1 MGFRPPLEKIHSIR
15 DIIVFRIQFRPAKQN
30 THFYYLT
37 IRSPMPSPITDS
49 AQKGIAFALATTLVG
64 STAGAAG
71 KLAAQDLG
79 TPMIVFVQYSICLL
93 VMLPRVAQQGIS
105 SLATDRWKTHL
116 IRGAGG
122 WVSFFAFYSALAS
135 IPLVDANLLRNTAPL
150 FVPLIIWLWVG
161 IIVPRNR
168 WIPLILG
175 FVGVAIILRPQPGA
189 NGFDVAYLVGLSS
202 GALLAVS
209 MVGTRL
215 LSHSESSGTIM
226 FYYFALSFVL
236 STPLAIFN
244 WQPIPL
250 QSWPYL
256 IYIGLSIFIAMWL
269 YTKAYSYAK
278 PSIVS
283 PISYFSVVFSGLIGW
298 AIWGHVPTLFSVIGI
313 GIVICA
319 GICTVYL
326 GSKDKIDIS
335 DDTDKESG
343 ADSSL
348 SSTGKS

>member
-1 MGFRPPLEKIHSIR
+1 MT
-15 DIIVFRIQFRPAKQN
+15 N
-30 THFYYLT
+30 
-37 IRSPMPSPITDS
+37 MTDN
-49 AQKGIAFALATTLVG
+49 ARKGILFALATALVG

-71 KLAAQDLG
+71 KLAAQDLN
-79 TPMIVFVQYSICLL
+79 TPMIIFVQYSICLF
-93 VMLPRVAQQGIS
+93 VMLPKLVQQGTN
-105 SLATDRWKTHL
+105 SLATQHWKTHL

-122 WVSFFAFYSALAS
+122 WISFFAFYAALAD
-135 IPLVDANLLRNTAPL
+135 IPLVDATLLRNTAPL
-150 FVPLIIWLWVG
+150 FVPLVVWLWAGV
-161 IIVPRNR
+161 IIPKNR

-175 FVGVAIILRPQPGA
+175 FIGIVIILRPGA
-189 NGFDVAYLVGLSS
+189 GDSGLSIAYLIGLSS

-215 LSHSESSGTIM
+215 LSRSDSSGTIM
-226 FYYFALSFVL
+226 FYYFALSLVL
-236 STPLAIFN
+236 STPLALLN

-256 IYIGLSIFIAMWL
+256 LYIGLSIFIAMWL

-298 AIWGHVPTLFSVIGI
+298 GIWGHVPTTITIIGI
-313 GIVICA
+313 AIVICA

-326 GSKDKIDIS
+326 GNSDKALPAADMLAEDLS
-335 DDTDKESG
+335 TSADT
-343 ADSSL
+343 
-348 SSTGKS
+348 TNT

>member
-1 MGFRPPLEKIHSIR
+1 
-15 DIIVFRIQFRPAKQN
+15 
-30 THFYYLT
+30 
-37 IRSPMPSPITDS
+37 MPHPNTDS

-93 VMLPRVAQQGIS
+93 VMLPRVMQQGLS
-105 SLATDRWKTHL
+105 SLASKRWKTHL

-122 WVSFFAFYSALAS
+122 WISFFAFYSALAT

-161 IIVPRNR
+161 VIVPRNR
-168 WIPLILG
+168 WIPLLLG
-175 FVGVAIILRPQPGA
+175 FAGVAIILRPQPGA
-189 NGFDVAYLVGLSS
+189 TGFDIAYLVGLSS

-236 STPLAIFN
+236 STPLAILN

-313 GIVICA
+313 AIVICA

-326 GSKDKIDIS
+326 GSKDKLDIS
-335 DDTDKESG
+335 EENADDTNEK
-343 ADSSL
+343 ADSNPTAS
-348 SSTGKS
+348 GINKS

>member
-1 MGFRPPLEKIHSIR
+1 MTKMT
-15 DIIVFRIQFRPAKQN
+15 DNA
-30 THFYYLT
+30 LT
-37 IRSPMPSPITDS
+37 
-49 AQKGIAFALATTLVG
+49 GILFALATALVG

-71 KLAAQDLG
+71 KLAAQDLN
-79 TPMIVFVQYSICLL
+79 TPMIIFVQYSICLL
-93 VMLPRVAQQGIS
+93 VMLPKLLRQGTRSI
-105 SLATDRWKTHL
+105 ATKRWKTHL

-122 WVSFFAFYSALAS
+122 WISFFALYSALAD
-135 IPLVDANLLRNTAPL
+135 IPLVDATLLRNTAPL
-150 FVPLIIWLWVG
+150 FVPLVVWLWAGV
-161 IIVPRNR
+161 IIPKNR
-168 WIPLILG
+168 WMPLILG
-175 FVGVAIILRPQPGA
+175 FVGIVIILRPSAGDSGLGGA
-189 NGFDVAYLVGLSS
+189 CIIGLSS

-226 FYYFALSFVL
+226 FYYFALSLGL
-236 STPLAIFN
+236 STPLAMLN

-298 AIWGHVPTLFSVIGI
+298 VIWGHVPTPLTVIGI
-313 GIVICA
+313 AIVICA

-326 GSKDKIDIS
+326 GSSDKALPSTGMPAEDLTTS
-335 DDTDKESG
+335 TDK
-343 ADSSL
+343 
-348 SSTGKS
+348 TNT

>member
-1 MGFRPPLEKIHSIR
+1 MALLMTKMTDNALMGIL
-15 DIIVFRIQFRPAKQN
+15 
-30 THFYYLT
+30 
-37 IRSPMPSPITDS
+37 
-49 AQKGIAFALATTLVG
+49 FALATALVG

-71 KLAAQDLG
+71 KLAAQDLN
-79 TPMIVFVQYSICLL
+79 TPMIIFVQYGICLL
-93 VMLPRVAQQGIS
+93 VMLPKLLRQGTR
-105 SLATDRWKTHL
+105 SLATQRWKTHL

-122 WVSFFAFYSALAS
+122 WISFFAFYSALAD
-135 IPLVDANLLRNTAPL
+135 IPLVDATLLRNTAPL
-150 FVPLIIWLWVG
+150 FVPLVVWLWAGV
-161 IIVPRNR
+161 IIPKNR
-168 WIPLILG
+168 WMPLILG
-175 FVGVAIILRPQPGA
+175 FVGIVIILRPSAGDS
-189 NGFDVAYLVGLSS
+189 GLSVAYLIGLSS

-226 FYYFALSFVL
+226 FYYFALSLGL
-236 STPLAIFN
+236 STPLAMLN

-298 AIWGHVPTLFSVIGI
+298 VIWGHVPTQLTVIGI
-313 GIVICA
+313 AIVVCA

-326 GSKDKIDIS
+326 GNSDKALPSTNMPAEDLTTS
-335 DDTDKESG
+335 TDK
-343 ADSSL
+343 
-348 SSTGKS
+348 TNT

>member
-1 MGFRPPLEKIHSIR
+1 M
-15 DIIVFRIQFRPAKQN
+15 A
-30 THFYYLT
+30 
-37 IRSPMPSPITDS
+37 DS
-49 AQKGIAFALATTLVG
+49 AQKGILFVLATALVG
-64 STAGAAG
+64 STAAAAG
-71 KLAAQDLG
+71 KLASQDLD
-79 TPMIVFVQYSICLL
+79 TPMIVFVQYAICLM
-93 VMLPRVAQQGIS
+93 VMVPRFAKQGIS
-105 SLATDRWKTHL
+105 SLKTQRLKTHL

-122 WVSFFAFYSALAS
+122 WISFFAFYSALAD

-150 FVPLIIWLWVG
+150 FVPLIVFLWSSTL
-161 IIVPRNR
+161 VPRNR

-175 FVGVAIILRPQPGA
+175 FVGVAIILRPDTGGE
-189 NGFDVAYLVGLSS
+189 GFNYAYLVGLSS

-236 STPLAIFN
+236 STPFAIAN
-244 WQPIPL
+244 WQTIPL

-256 IYIGLSIFIAMWL
+256 IYIGVSIFIAMWL

-278 PSIVS
+278 PSLVS

-298 AIWGHVPTLFSVIGI
+298 LIWGHVPTLLSVAGM

-326 GSKDKIDIS
+326 GNGDQQA
-335 DDTDKESG
+335 T
-343 ADSSL
+343 APPSSN
-348 SSTGKS
+348 TKG